1 MSPEVGS
8 PEAAAASS
16 NGADPLRMP
25 DGALVAKR
33 DAPVG
38 GQAVLEGVMMR
49 GVSVWA
55 VAVRNPEGEIEIS
68 SEPIKPWAQRH
79 RLWRLPVL
87 RGVVALGE
95 SMKIGFRALA
105 ISANAQLEEDEEGEP
120 EEIGGWVWGLTIALS
135 LALAVGLF
143 FVIPVGLTSL
153 IKDQLGS
160 PLLFWL
166 VEGVLRTA
174 IFIGYIVAI
183 SRLRDLRRVFE
194 YHGAEH
200 KTISCYEAEDE
211 LTPARAKLYSRLHP
225 RCGTSFLLI
234 VMVLAIFVFAPIGLP
249 AWYWLLA
256 SRILGIPLIA
266 GLSYEVIKWAGKN
279 RRKRWVRA
287 VMWPGLMLQNLT
299 TREPDEEQLAVAI
312 AALEKVLAEESPE
325 AAAAEP
331 ADRDR
336 RLGSLPSRRCSK
348 ASAAALAPP
357 AAANACGDP
366 LGAGAAIEIAS
377 RTLERSRSGLSSR
390 AGSRVPAPDL
400 DPRRATSNWSRP
412 KGTTQTGTPSASAFW
427 VAPMPPWV
435 IAQLACSSTGRVGDE
450 REHGRVTG
458 RRAGRSVLAAGSVAT
473 TWKGSPASAV
483 ERRPHEPAVVLE
495 IGRGRHEHE
504 WRLDRRELGGQLGRA
519 GPRRRARPGRRW
531 RARRSADS
539 RRARRVMQRAAA
551 VVPEKTSCDV
561 GERCQAPSARPRFR

>member
-1 MSPEVGS
+1 MSPEGGS
-8 PEAAAASS
+8 PQAVSS

-49 GVSVWA
+49 GVSTWS
-55 VAVRNPEGEIEIS
+55 VAVRNPDGEVELS
-68 SEPIKPWAQRH
+68 SESLVPWAKRH
-79 RLWRLPVL
+79 RLWRVPVI
-87 RGVVALGE
+87 RGVVALAE

-105 ISANAQLEEDEEGEP
+105 ISANAQVPEGEDGEQ
-120 EEIGGWVWGLTIALS
+120 EEIGGWVWGLTIAFS
-135 LALAVGLF
+135 LVLAIGLF
-143 FVIPVGLTSL
+143 FVVPVGVTSL

-166 VEGVLRTA
+166 VEGVLRTT
-174 IFIGYIVAI
+174 IFIGYIAAI
-183 SRLRDLRRVFE
+183 SRMPDLRRVFE

-211 LTPARAKLYSRLHP
+211 LVPARAKLYSRLHP

-312 AALEKVLAEESPE
+312 AALQAVLAVETPGQIGE
-325 AAAAEP
+325 AP
-331 ADRDR
+331 
-336 RLGSLPSRRCSK
+336 
-348 ASAAALAPP
+348 
-357 AAANACGDP
+357 
-366 LGAGAAIEIAS
+366 IEI
-377 RTLERSRSGLSSR
+377 
-390 AGSRVPAPDL
+390 
-400 DPRRATSNWSRP
+400 
-412 KGTTQTGTPSASAFW
+412 
-427 VAPMPPWV
+427 VA
-435 IAQLACSSTGRVGDE
+435 
-450 REHGRVTG
+450 
-458 RRAGRSVLAAGSVAT
+458 
-473 TWKGSPASAV
+473 
-483 ERRPHEPAVVLE
+483 
-495 IGRGRHEHE
+495 
-504 WRLDRRELGGQLGRA
+504 
-519 GPRRRARPGRRW
+519 
-531 RARRSADS
+531 
-539 RRARRVMQRAAA
+539 
-551 VVPEKTSCDV
+551 
-561 GERCQAPSARPRFR
+561 

>member
-8 PEAAAASS
+8 PQAAAASS

-49 GVSVWA
+49 GISVWA
-55 VAVRNPEGEIEIS
+55 VAVRNPEGEVEIT

-95 SMKIGFRALA
+95 SLKIGFRALG
-105 ISANAQLEEDEEGEP
+105 ISANAQLEDDEDGEP

-153 IKDQLGS
+153 IKDELGS
-160 PLLFWL
+160 SLLFWL

-174 IFIGYIVAI
+174 IFIAYIVAI

-211 LTPARAKLYSRLHP
+211 LVPARAKLYSRLHP

-279 RRKRWVRA
+279 RRKRWVRGL
-287 VMWPGLMLQNLT
+287 MWPGLMLQNLT

-312 AALEKVLAEESPE
+312 AALEKVLSEESPE
-325 AAAAEP
+325 AAAGEQQ
-331 ADRDR
+331 
-336 RLGSLPSRRCSK
+336 
-348 ASAAALAPP
+348 
-357 AAANACGDP
+357 
-366 LGAGAAIEIAS
+366 IEI
-377 RTLERSRSGLSSR
+377 
-390 AGSRVPAPDL
+390 
-400 DPRRATSNWSRP
+400 
-412 KGTTQTGTPSASAFW
+412 
-427 VAPMPPWV
+427 VA
-435 IAQLACSSTGRVGDE
+435 
-450 REHGRVTG
+450 
-458 RRAGRSVLAAGSVAT
+458 
-473 TWKGSPASAV
+473 
-483 ERRPHEPAVVLE
+483 
-495 IGRGRHEHE
+495 
-504 WRLDRRELGGQLGRA
+504 
-519 GPRRRARPGRRW
+519 
-531 RARRSADS
+531 
-539 RRARRVMQRAAA
+539 
-551 VVPEKTSCDV
+551 
-561 GERCQAPSARPRFR
+561 